1 MLTPKNITLN
11 RNFIEKNEIKDKN
24 FNKGFHNMALRVSIF
39 LSVSKQ
45 INIFA

>member
-11 RNFIEKNEIKDKN
+11 RNFMEKNEIKDKILIKV
-24 FNKGFHNMALRVSIF
+24 FIIWPSELVFL